1 MINDRFMIASAKQEI
16 AILERLQVLDPD
28 ECGIVR
34 WMGVFKHGPRICL
47 EFELLDRS
55 LRDLTQQTE
64 HHILPLMQIKIIL
77 QQLARALQYLGTIGI
92 IHADLKPEN
101 IMLTEQDTRVKLIDF
116 GISYHVSKAKI
127 GLEIQTMFYR
137 SPEIILGLP
146 FTGMVDMWSLGCV
159 VAELFIG
166 FPIYPGNM
174 EYDMLRY
181 ILETNGNLPV
191 AMLDR
196 GMKTHLFF
204 NKGSI
209 WRLKSARQYEE
220 RESLRPPR
228 TRRFLISSLE
238 GMVELG
244 SVLDGPV
251 PPSFTDL
258 MKRMLQLDATQRIT
272 PRALLEHPFISP
284 GRENQSN
291 GGSPEPTVD
300 PPDTSSPVSS
310 VGPPRRKHSCV
321 QCGPPDTSTPVSSV
335 GPPDNS
341 TPVSSVDLPNTV
353 SPVSSLD
360 PPNSSSPGPS
370 VEPPDRSNPV
380 STVDPPKSCCTEGS
394 VDVEDTVDPSDSG
407 KGSFSEGEIRDI
419 YNLSLDSEIVRFTPT
434 LKSLCDLNESAEEL
448 RIEESTATAEIH
460 RSTSSAPTT
469 PCVVAMETVAGQPA
483 AADIPI
489 EVTQKNMN
497 KRGLVKRL
505 FKSMPEA
512 IIHCCVCCCCPAP
525 DDQD

>member
-34 WMGVFKHGPRICL
+34 WMGVFRHGPRICL

-116 GISYHVSKAKI
+116 GISYHVSKATI

-137 SPEIILGLP
+137 SPEVILGLP

-220 RESLRPPR
+220 RESLRAPR

-244 SVLDGPV
+244 AVLGGPV

-258 MKRMLQLDATQRIT
+258 MKRMLRLDANQRIT
-272 PRALLEHPFISP
+272 PRALLEHPFISL
-284 GRENQSN
+284 GGENQSN

-310 VGPPRRKHSCV
+310 VDPPRRKRSRV
-321 QCGPPDTSTPVSSV
+321 QCGPPDTSAPVSSV
-335 GPPDNS
+335 GPPDNG
-341 TPVSSVDLPNTV
+341 TPVSSVGLPDTV
-353 SPVSSLD
+353 SPGSGLD

-370 VEPPDRSNPV
+370 VEPPERSNPV
-380 STVDPPKSCCTEGS
+380 STVDPPKSYCPEGS
-394 VDVEDTVDPSDSG
+394 GDVEDTVDPTDSG

-448 RIEESTATAEIH
+448 RIEENPATAEIH
-460 RSTSSAPTT
+460 STSSAPTT
-469 PCVVAMETVAGQPA
+469 SCVVAMETDAGQPGV
-483 AADIPI
+483 ADIPI

-512 IIHCCVCCCCPAP
+512 IIYCCVCCCCPAP